1 VKENERVLRC
11 VFHNENELFLDYMP
25 YVKDGGL
32 FIRTHDAYDMGDK
45 VTLSIQFFEE
55 SEVHF
60 IEGKVVWMTPEG
72 ARGNKPAGIGV
83 QFYGENKRQLT
94 DKIKNFLAEKLN
106 SVLPTHTM

>member
-1 VKENERVLRC
+1 
-11 VFHNENELFLDYMP
+11 MP

-45 VTLSIQFFEE
+45 VTLSLQFFEE
-55 SEVHF
+55 TDLHL

-83 QFYGENKRQLT
+83 QFLGENKHQLT
-94 DKIKNFLAEKLN
+94 DKIENFLAGKLN
-106 SVLPTHTM
+106 SALSTDTM